1 MNCEEDYFEN
11 EETEREQAKG
21 KTAVGRVS
29 KPGSTRPLQECVG
42 RSAMSRGS
50 TAMDRQMVKESRIV
64 KSRMQRPKERG
75 GE

>member
-11 EETEREQAKG
+11 EETERERAKA

-29 KPGSTRPLQECVG
+29 RPDSTRPLQECIG

-50 TAMDRQMVKESRIV
+50 TGTDRQMVGESRIV
-64 KSRMQRPKERG
+64 RRRRQRPKKRG